1 MRGPAA
7 GGGARPLRDSDARCR
22 PPLLSAPKSSQAGR
36 WGARRRAMKG
46 GRVGLV
52 RHIGMLLVWRGADGQ
67 VLCHKV
73 GGASSVSLEHEEGA
87 VS

>member
-1 MRGPAA
+1 
-7 GGGARPLRDSDARCR
+7 
-22 PPLLSAPKSSQAGR
+22 
-36 WGARRRAMKG
+36 MKG